1 MSVFMEM
8 MQAVEMGL
16 RCKVNLETKSLHIDR
31 KAVIENGVLL
41 GERRELIIQDD
52 LDEFEDL
59 FVGAL
64 DFPWATIDY
73 LYDKYKYSMPTRST
87 KVNRPYF
94 KAEDTSKITPHQM
107 ANRPHR
113 DKAQMMLE
121 GYILLASIMGYLEWK
136 NPEHWFWQSTTDK
149 DLVVLKKWVSC

>member
-1 MSVFMEM
+1 MSVFMEL

-31 KAVIENGVLL
+31 KAVVENGVLL
-41 GERRELIIQDD
+41 GEERNLFDNEDIYYCVGHVDD
-52 LDEFEDL
+52 YPYYWNAVER
-59 FVGAL
+59 
-64 DFPWATIDY
+64 
-73 LYDKYKYSMPTRST
+73 LYDNYKYSMPTKST

-94 KAEDTSKITPHQM
+94 KAEDANKITPQQM

-113 DKAQMMLE
+113 DQAQMMLE
-121 GYILLASIMGYLEWK
+121 GFILLAGINGCLEWK